1 MLQLFISDL
10 HLDDER
16 PATTRA
22 FLHFLQQEAR
32 DADQLYIL
40 GDFFESWIGDDD
52 SSPLIDTVTAAL
64 RDLSASGTELF
75 IMQGNRDFLLG
86 ENFCHAVGA
95 KLLADPTVITLA
107 GEPTLLMHGD
117 SLCTADSE
125 YMAFRQMARSD
136 AWQQEVLAKPLEE
149 RRALARQLRMASFE
163 ANSNKADDI
172 MDVTP
177 EEVSAQMVAAGCLR
191 LIHGH
196 THRPNHHAIT
206 IDGSEGD
213 RWVLGDWVESAPQNG
228 VGYCHYLLCEGNALQ
243 LKRYNFS

>member
-22 FLHFLQQEAR
+22 FLHFLQQEAQ
-32 DADQLYIL
+32 DADHLYIL

-95 KLLADPTVITLA
+95 KLLADPTVVTLA

-136 AWQQEVLAKPLEE
+136 AWQQEVLAKPLVE
-149 RRALARQLRMASFE
+149 RRALARQLRPPVGRRTGGRARGDARAARRARPQHLVRRPPGRARGQGRRHGRSRS
-163 ANSNKADDI
+163 AVGDD
-172 MDVTP
+172 
-177 EEVSAQMVAAGCLR
+177 
-191 LIHGH
+191 
-196 THRPNHHAIT
+196 
-206 IDGSEGD
+206 
-213 RWVLGDWVESAPQNG
+213 
-228 VGYCHYLLCEGNALQ
+228 
-243 LKRYNFS
+243 

>member
-22 FLHFLQQEAR
+22 FLNFLQQEAR

-64 RDLSASGTELF
+64 RELSSAGTELF

-86 ENFCHAVGA
+86 EVFCQAVGA
-95 KLLADPTVITLA
+95 KLLPDPSVINLA

-117 SLCTADSE
+117 SLCTADKE
-125 YMAFRQMARSD
+125 YIAFRQLARSE
-136 AWQQEVLAKPLEE
+136 AWQREVLAKPLEE

-177 EEVSAQMVAAGCLR
+177 EEVCAQMAAAGCLR

-196 THRPNHHAIT
+196 THRPARHQVTVN
-206 IDGSEGD
+206 GKSGE
-213 RWVLGDWVESAPQNG
+213 RWVLGDWVESSAEG
-228 VGYCHYLLCEGNALQ
+228 EAGLCHYLRCDGTDLQ
-243 LKRYNFS
+243 LVRYLFS